1 MYNSST
7 SCFLLVPGTYWDML
21 LIILC
26 KCILSVYTLL
36 KVVSYYDL
44 GDGFQK
50 KLVLIL
56 IPNLECD
63 GIVVDV
69 KETGCGSFLLH
80 KMCMTKLM
88 TGIIIIIKYFVQLG
102 V

>member
-44 GDGFQK
+44 GVLSKSVMVSK
-50 KLVLIL
+50 K
-56 IPNLECD
+56 
-63 GIVVDV
+63 
-69 KETGCGSFLLH
+69 SWF
-80 KMCMTKLM
+80 
-88 TGIIIIIKYFVQLG
+88 
-102 V
+102 